1 MNKIILTAIV
11 FFACTGYDKFLEL
24 FPEARYNVYGNYLTR
39 SLNWNNYSD
48 LEKYTIVP
56 DHLSFVYLCDEDSTK
71 FFYEYDLYHMEDGY
85 LIEHVKESYDHY
97 AVASFKRHNYSMII
111 YSKYGPD
118 SEQYHLRSFDKN
130 GRKIDELMIN
140 EMIYEGTS
148 IVAEK
153 FRSSVIEDDT
163 IKTFS
168 YKDSFIHNEEDNLD
182 QVIANVLID
191 SYSIDTSGRFHLVGT
206 DSVLLSKPI
215 QNYRNFNVQPN
226 ADDPIATYWTQ

>member
-1 MNKIILTAIV
+1 MNKIVLTTII
-11 FFACTGYDKFLEL
+11 FFAYVGYDKLLEL
-24 FPEARYNVYGNYLTR
+24 FPEAEYNVYGNYLTR

-56 DHLSFVYLCDEDSTK
+56 DHLSFVYLCDEDSSK

-85 LIEHVKESYDHY
+85 LIKHVKESYDHY
-97 AVASFKRHNYSMII
+97 AVASFRKHNYDMFI

-118 SEQYHLRSFDKN
+118 SEQYYLRSFDKN

-140 EMIYEGTS
+140 EIVYAGTS

-153 FRSSVIEDDT
+153 FRSSVIENDT

-168 YKDSFIHNEEDNLD
+168 YKDSLMHNKENNLD

-191 SYSIDTSGRFHLVGT
+191 SYSIDTLGRFHLAST
-206 DSVLLSKPI
+206 DSVVLSKSI

-226 ADDPIATYWTQ
+226 ADDPIAKYWTQ